1 LGTVK
6 PNRLKM
12 CGAGADTLKRGEGEG
27 MEGGRREKGRKG
39 GKRGRGREVLDS
51 VHGDE
56 REGKRE

>member
-27 MEGGRREKGRKG
+27 IDGVREKEEERRGWKVKG
-39 GKRGRGREVLDS
+39 
-51 VHGDE
+51 E
-56 REGKRE
+56 RERSVR